1 MTNRLNMNVIKA
13 MQAGRQLGLVPGLS
27 RRVNNT
33 SDNNIYANNARQSA
47 YFNVNNTC
55 GVKITF

>member
-1 MTNRLNMNVIKA
+1 